1 MHVEPTLT
9 QYQGQAVQCFTTFK
23 IKYSDSIYILV
34 YLKVHMLDS
43 NLVSEYIYISRGKSE
58 HPFDRA

>member
-9 QYQGQAVQCFTTFK
+9 QYQGQAVQCFTT
-23 IKYSDSIYILV
+23 YSDSIFILV